1 MSNLTR
7 TLLFLVSCVFT
18 QNFVFVRLMGGS
30 ALLKK
35 AGSVATAAVVGAY
48 TAVVMALS
56 CALNWLVYKMALVPL
71 GAESLYLVAFALV
84 VLCSAWLV
92 GLAIKS
98 VSPKLGEALGENGAA
113 LCVNCAVLGASLIG
127 MDGGIL
133 RATLTGLFGGLGYL
147 LALVLLA
154 GVQERLEFSRVP
166 ESMKG
171 LPIQL
176 VSASLL
182 ALAFM
187 GFIGL

>member
-1 MSNLTR
+1 MSNIVR
-7 TLLFLVSCVFT
+7 ALLFMASCVFA

-30 ALLKK
+30 ALLRK
-35 AGSVATAAVVGAY
+35 AGSVATAAIVGAY
-48 TAVVMALS
+48 TAVVMAVS
-56 CALNWLVYKMALVPL
+56 AALNWVVWKKALVPL
-71 GAESLYLVAFALV
+71 GAQSLYLIAFALI
-84 VLCSAWLV
+84 VLCAAWLV
-92 GLAIKS
+92 GLLLAKL
-98 VSPKLGEALGENGAA
+98 SPRVGVALGENGAV

-127 MDGGIL
+127 MGGGIA
-133 RATLTGLFGGLGYL
+133 RVALTGLFGGLGYL

-154 GVQERLEFSRVP
+154 GIQERLEFSKVP

-176 VSASLL
+176 VSASLV